1 MALPDRKPGI
11 RPRPTLGRRLDILAR
26 HAFPGTTT
34 ILLMLMTQAPFN
46 IPGQGALLVAVA
58 LIAIWFW
65 SVFRPAAMQPPLVF
79 FIGLLLD
86 LLGYEPLGVGVLTL
100 LVIHGVA
107 SRGRRT
113 LTRQGFAMLW
123 AAFALLG
130 AGASLLIWAL
140 TALLRFRLIPIS
152 PALFQVALNAALYPA
167 VAIPLTLAHR
177 SIADPEQA

>member
-46 IPGQGALLVAVA
+46 IPGQGALLVSVA

-65 SVFRPAAMQPPLVF
+65 SVFRPVAMQPPVVF
-79 FIGLLLD
+79 CIGLLLD
-86 LLGYEPLGVGVLTL
+86 LLGYQPLGVGVLTL
-100 LVIHGVA
+100 LVVHGVA
-107 SRGRRT
+107 ARWRRT

-123 AAFALLG
+123 AVFAVLG
-130 AGASLLIWAL
+130 AAVAVLIWAL
-140 TALLRFRLIPIS
+140 TAALRFRLFPLG
-152 PALFQVALNAALYPA
+152 PAVFQIALNAALYPA